1 MRIIFLVG
9 SMNTKTNGVAAYTK
23 LLSEQL
29 KAIGHTVT
37 TIVLNEEEPES
48 VSKDIYTIEKSLS
61 TVKRFSLL
69 DSTLKK
75 LNPEVISI
83 QFVPY
88 SYHKKGL
95 SVELLIF
102 TQILKKFKV
111 HLMIHEPWIE
121 ITKQTNLKNRIVSFL
136 QKSLLFGILKNIKPV
151 LITSTIPHYV
161 KMIGRNSKLLPLI
174 SNIPFQ
180 SNFNLKARTKKELK
194 CIFFGNF
201 SFDTNGFKSQLN
213 WIKQYCF
220 ENDLAP
226 KITLVGDNGIQKAKN
241 IQLIKNIIGVNNL
254 LDLGWLNEKDISYL
268 LQEQDLGISRAT
280 LSLFGKSGSTL
291 AMLEHGLPVLLRG
304 IEETNIAKL
313 SNSDFAKQLI
323 QISEGFDYK
332 MCRFE
337 PKIDATNTHSLK
349 FLSFIN
355 ESLLP
360 S

>member
-1 MRIIFLVG
+1 MKIAFLVG
-9 SMNTKTNGVAAYTK
+9 SIKTKTNGVAAYTK
-23 LLSEQL
+23 LLSEHL
-29 KAIGHTVT
+29 EANGHMVT
-37 TIVLNEEEPES
+37 IITLNEEKPEEEYANNYFIA
-48 VSKDIYTIEKSLS
+48 KELS
-61 TVKRFSLL
+61 ILNRFSKL

-75 LNPEVISI
+75 LNPDLISI

-88 SYHKKGL
+88 SFHKKGL
-95 SVELLIF
+95 TLELLLF
-102 TQILKKFKV
+102 TKILKKFQV
-111 HLMIHEPWIE
+111 HLMVHEPWIE
-121 ITKQTNLKNRIVSFL
+121 ITKQTNLQNRIVSIL
-136 QKSLLFGILKNIKPV
+136 QNALLFGIIKHIKPV
-151 LITSTIPHYV
+151 LITSTIPHFV
-161 KMIGRNSKLLPLI
+161 KKIGRSTKLLPLA

-180 SNFNLKARTKKELK
+180 PKPNLNVGSVKELK

-220 ENDLAP
+220 ENNLIP
-226 KITLVGDNGIQKAKN
+226 RITLVGDNGIQKVEHVL
-241 IQLIKNIIGVNNL
+241 LIKNVFGEGSL

-280 LSLFGKSGSTL
+280 LSLFGKSGSTM

-304 IEETNIAKL
+304 LEEASVDTL
-313 SNSDFAKQLI
+313 SNTGFAKQLI
-323 QISEGFDYK
+323 QISEGFNYK

-337 PKIDATNTHSLK
+337 PKIDAANAHSLK
-349 FLSFIN
+349 FISYIN